1 MDDKEKSLLNKV
13 VFWGIIILLLGAAIT
28 AAVFQSKSIK
38 AENDLLDARE
48 QLAEKD
54 KYWDSVSV
62 DGAYFVNR
70 VLKVS
75 GSDRI
80 LDLLEKNDPDFY
92 NRVKKYAPVEYQQ
105 ITVIQKRIDT
115 VYASNYIMSGDTL
128 IIPIKIDQG
137 MLHVNGRV
145 LSFPKDT
152 TKQPIVELSVYK
164 DTTKIVIII
173 VQDEKT
179 KEYTAQIKSNDP
191 DIVISSID
199 TRITQDVL
207 TEKRNWNL
215 LLGGGVVTN
224 FTSKYLSLAVYGGYQ
239 NSVYNYG
246 LIFGLDM
253 FGNNRI
259 IDAARLTIHK
269 IFWKKL

>member
-13 VFWGIIILLLGAAIT
+13 VFWSVIILLLGAAIVT
-28 AAVFQSKSIK
+28 AVYQAKSVK

-54 KYWDSVSV
+54 KYWDSVST
-62 DGAYFVNR
+62 DGVYFVNK

-80 LDLLEKNDPDFY
+80 LDLLKKNDPDFY
-92 NRVKKYAPVEYQQ
+92 ERIKKYAPIEYQQ
-105 ITVIQKRIDT
+105 VTIVQRRIDT
-115 VYASNYIMSGDTL
+115 VYASNYIISGDTL
-128 IIPIKIDQG
+128 IVPIKIDQG

-191 DIVISSID
+191 DIVISAID
-199 TRITQDVL
+199 TRITQDIL

-224 FTSKYLSLAVYGGYQ
+224 FTNKYLSLSVYGGYQ
-239 NSVYNYG
+239 NSTYNYG
-246 LIFGLDM
+246 LLFGVDM

-269 IFWKKL
+269 IF